1 MKLSGSKDIAEHV
14 DEFIRSNADDFNGK
28 VVVDFPAGLGRT
40 SKTLLDVGA
49 EVRPFDIFPDA
60 FEAQTLECR
69 YGDLSKK
76 FPIEDSSC
84 DIVIFQEGIEHLA
97 DQLFALSEFNR
108 ILRPGGRL
116 IITTPNY
123 SALRAKVSYLM
134 LESEIRKLMPPNELE
149 SLWRPKRHSDSKRVY
164 LGHIFMIGILNL
176 RMLGG
181 LAGFKIH
188 EIHNTRI
195 NWTSA
200 ALMPIFYP
208 FIYLRNVL
216 TERRAIRKNST
227 DQDDV
232 KRRVYREL
240 RRLNTDPKI
249 LMEQHLFVELEKVD
263 PIEEI
268 RARLYSE

>member
-1 MKLSGSKDIAEHV
+1 MKLSGSKNIATHV
-14 DEFIRSNADDFNGK
+14 EEFIRSNPDKFKGK
-28 VVVDFPAGLGRT
+28 IVVDFPAGIGRT
-40 SKTLLDVGA
+40 GKTLLKVGA

-60 FEAQTLECR
+60 FDVPGLTCQ
-69 YGDLSKK
+69 YGDMTKK

-84 DIVIFQEGIEHLA
+84 DIAIFQEGIEHLA

-108 ILRPGGRL
+108 ILKPGGRL
-116 IITTPNY
+116 IVTTPNY
-123 SALRAKVSYLM
+123 SALRAKLSYLM
-134 LESEIRKLMPPNELE
+134 LESEIRNLMPPNELE
-149 SLWRPKRHSDSKRVY
+149 SLWRPERHSDSKRVY
-164 LGHIFMIGILNL
+164 LGHIFMIGIQKL
-176 RMLGG
+176 RMLGW

-188 EIHNTRI
+188 RIHNTRI

-208 FIYLRNVL
+208 FIWLRNVL
-216 TERRAIRKNST
+216 TERRAIRKNTT
-227 DQDDV
+227 DPDDV
-232 KRRVYREL
+232 KRRTYREL

-268 RARLYSE
+268 QARLYSE